1 MLVYVSER
9 YAMKKVFLFIL
20 FGLLV
25 ISTIFNLLFLIGLF
39 GDTSSVWLRVGFVII
54 MLVRVIQNLIPPRK
68 ETVFDILNLQG
79 NREWLYVGLY
89 IAWIITF
96 AIGIFR

>member
-1 MLVYVSER
+1 
-9 YAMKKVFLFIL
+9 MKKIFLFIL

-25 ISTIFNLLFLIGLF
+25 ISTILNLLFLIGLF
-39 GDTSSVWLRVGFVII
+39 GDTSTEWLRVGFIII
-54 MLVRVIQNLIPPRK
+54 MLVLVVYNLIPPRK

-79 NREWLYVGLY
+79 HREWLYVGLY

-96 AIGIFR
+96 AIVIFR